1 MRIDNCYFCGSSV
14 YPGHGMTF
22 VRNDSKVFRFCRSKC
37 HKNFKMKRNPRKL
50 PWTKAFRRT
59 HGKELVLDNTF
70 EFEKKRNCPARYDR
84 ELVQTTVSAMKRI
97 AEIKARRELDFYNNR
112 MKDNKKEDIR
122 EARRDLNQNIHLIK
136 APSLIAA
143 SGAAAT
149 NKMEL
154 STVALLPSP
163 ASASKK
169 TPAKEKIKVKLP
181 KQKSS
186 LKQQNNMED

>member
-59 HGKELVLDNTF
+59 HGKELVLDTCF

-84 ELVQTTVSAMKRI
+84 ELIQTTVSAMKRI
-97 AEIKARRELDFYNNR
+97 AEIKARRERDFYDNR
-112 MKDNKKEDIR
+112 MKGNKAVEIR
-122 EARRDLNQNIHLIK
+122 EARKDINENIHLIK

-143 SGAAAT
+143 SAPAT

-154 STVALLPSP
+154 SSVALLPSP
-163 ASASKK
+163 ASASKT

-181 KQKSS
+181 KQKTSS
-186 LKQQNNMED
+186 KQQNNMED